1 MLDSLSRVI
10 SKESKNRIKQVCV
23 PIKATS
29 YRELF
34 RLAKRARQIGVR
46 YLEIWLDSLPGDPI
60 LTLSKPQYAFLHPYI
75 AVCKGAA
82 EHGSFCDAEETRMD
96 VLMTAAFSGAD
107 FVDIGIEADERLLRH
122 VIARIKKSSKT
133 RIILS
138 YHNFRYTPSLPILL
152 KLCKKS
158 FALGADI
165 VKIATSA
172 KRHSDNVIL
181 FELAARLRME
191 KRKFIVLGMGGKG
204 MLSRIGG
211 VVLGGF
217 LTYIAL
223 DEKKRTA
230 PGQLIL

>member
-10 SKESKNRIKQVCV
+10 SKDRLNQVCV
-23 PIKATS
+23 PIRATS

-34 RLAKRARQIGVR
+34 RLAKRARR
-46 YLEIWLDSLPGDPI
+46 RHAKYLEIWLDSLPGDPV
-60 LTLSKPQYAFLHPYI
+60 LTLSQPQYAFLHPFI

-82 EHGSFCDAEETRMD
+82 EHGSFRGTKKTRMD
-96 VLMTAAFSGAD
+96 ILMTAAFSGAD
-107 FVDIGIEADERLLRH
+107 FIDIGIETDERLLRH
-122 VIARIKKSSKT
+122 VISRIKKSSKT
-133 RIILS
+133 KIILS
-138 YHNFRYTPSLPILL
+138 YHNFKYTPSLPILL
-152 KLCKKS
+152 RLCKKS
-158 FALGADI
+158 FALGANI
-165 VKIATSA
+165 VKIATNA

-181 FELAARLRME
+181 FELAARLRMA
-191 KRKFIVLGMGGKG
+191 KRKFIVLGMGGNG

-223 DEKKRTA
+223 DEKKKTA